1 MIWSASQALGCGSA
15 SIHELYRARGR
26 GEVDATR
33 FTVPAINV
41 RAATYLTAR
50 QAFAAALERDAATV
64 IFEIAKSEMAYTDQ
78 RPAEYT
84 AVILAAA
91 LREGWRTPVF
101 LQGDHFQFN
110 ATKWAA
116 DPAAE
121 LEGLRDLTREAVG
134 AGFLNIDIDTRRWS
148 TCRMPTVAEQQ
159 RVNAENT
166 AELTR
171 LVRELQPEGVT
182 ISVGGEI
189 GEVGKSNSTEEELRA
204 YLDGYLA
211 CAAAIEPISK
221 VSIQTGTSHG
231 GVPMPDGSI
240 AEVSI
245 DFDTLRR
252 LSTVARDEY
261 GMAGCVQHGAS
272 TLPEEAFDH
281 FPANGAAEIHLA
293 TGFQN
298 ILYDGGG
305 LPDDLRAEMMEWCR
319 RRTAPTSART
329 ARPTSSSCTRRAR
342 RRSARS
348 SASSGRCPTRR
359 PIEIGAN
366 LRAKF
371 GLLFDEL
378 GIAGTREPTS
388 SASSRRVA
396 GADAAAGGARRARAR
411 RRARRAH
418 RSSRTTAPGSS
429 RTSQPRPT
437 SFRSTGWSASAT
449 RRRAAEGGSVASA
462 SSART
467 RSRPAR
473 ARRPGATADRPSRRR
488 ARRAP
493 RRRPRWPAHRRA
505 RTARRPRSK
514 RCTNSSSA
522 DEPIAE
528 DRHLRVGPRRRP
540 RRRAPARRS
549 AR

>member
-1 MIWSASQALGCGSA
+1 MSIATDTDLRTRLDGIATVSPAGLEVHDETALRGPLIDELVFEAVFNADAGLRDAARWIVWSASQALGCGSA
-15 SIHELYRARGR
+15 SINDLYRSRGR
-26 GEVDATR
+26 GEVPPTA

-50 QAFAAALERDAATV
+50 QAFAAAIERDAAAV

-116 DPAAE
+116 DPEAE
-121 LEGLRDLTREAVG
+121 MEGLRDLTREAIG
-134 AGFLNIDIDTRRWS
+134 AGFLNIDIDSS
-148 TCRMPTVAEQQ
+148 TLVDLSQPTVPEQQ
-159 RVNAENT
+159 RVNAENS

-171 LVRELQPEGVT
+171 LVRELQPEGVV

-211 CAAAIEPISK
+211 ALGDGVEPISK
-221 VSIQTGTSHG
+221 VSVQTGTSHG
-231 GVPMPDGSI
+231 GVPMADGRI

-252 LSTVARDEY
+252 LSSVARDEY

-272 TLPEEAFDH
+272 TLPEDAFNN
-281 FPANGAAEIHLA
+281 FPDNGTAEIHLA

-319 RRTAPTSART
+319 DQAEDERKPGETDEQFLYKTRKKAIGPFKRRLWTLPPESADT
-329 ARPTSSSCTRRAR
+329 
-342 RRSARS
+342 
-348 SASSGRCPTRR
+348 
-359 PIEIGAN
+359 IGAK
-366 LRAKF
+366 LRTKF

-378 GIAGTREPTS
+378 GIRETRELVERHV
-388 SASSRRVA
+388 SRVPVARPLPAALGGGAARTVTA
-396 GADAAAGGARRARAR
+396 GAAVFEDD
-411 RRARRAH
+411 
-418 RSSRTTAPGSS
+418 GS
-429 RTSQPRPT
+429 
-437 SFRSTGWSASAT
+437 G
-449 RRRAAEGGSVASA
+449 E
-462 SSART
+462 
-467 RSRPAR
+467 
-473 ARRPGATADRPSRRR
+473 
-488 ARRAP
+488 
-493 RRRPRWPAHRRA
+493 
-505 RTARRPRSK
+505 
-514 RCTNSSSA
+514 
-522 DEPIAE
+522 
-528 DRHLRVGPRRRP
+528 
-540 RRRAPARRS
+540 
-549 AR
+549 

>member
-1 MIWSASQALGCGSA
+1 MESMTIPTADDLLARLAGVATITDAGLAITDERRFRGEVVDELVFEAVFATDASVRDAARWVIWSASQALGCGSA

-110 ATKWAA
+110 ATKWAS
-116 DPAAE
+116 DPAGE
-121 LEGLRDLTREAVG
+121 LDGLRDLTREAIG
-134 AGFLNIDIDTRRWS
+134 GGFLNIDIDSS
-148 TCRMPTVAEQQ
+148 TLVDLSQPTVAEQQ

-171 LVRELQPEGVT
+171 LIRELQPDGVT

-211 CAAAIEPISK
+211 RCGGVEPISK

-231 GVPMPDGSI
+231 GVVLPDGSV

-245 DFDTLRR
+245 DFETLRR
-252 LSTVARDEY
+252 LSAVARDEY
-261 GMAGCVQHGAS
+261 ELAGCVQHGAS
-272 TLPEEAFDH
+272 TLPDEAFDN
-281 FPANGAAEIHLA
+281 FPANGAAEVHLA

-305 LPDDLRAEMMEWCR
+305 LPDDLRAEMMAW
-319 RRTAPTSART
+319 TAANCADERKPDETDEQFLYK
-329 ARPTSSSCTRRAR
+329 TRKKAIGPFKRQLWTLP
-342 RRSARS
+342 S
-348 SASSGRCPTRR
+348 SAANQ
-359 PIEIGAN
+359 IAAN

-378 GIAGTREPTS
+378 GVAGTRAEVERFVAPIAVPMPLPAALGGS
-388 SASSRRVA
+388 GAAAAIA
-396 GADAAAGGARRARAR
+396 GASVFDDD
-411 RRARRAH
+411 
-418 RSSRTTAPGSS
+418 GS
-429 RTSQPRPT
+429 
-437 SFRSTGWSASAT
+437 G
-449 RRRAAEGGSVASA
+449 E
-462 SSART
+462 
-467 RSRPAR
+467 
-473 ARRPGATADRPSRRR
+473 
-488 ARRAP
+488 
-493 RRRPRWPAHRRA
+493 
-505 RTARRPRSK
+505 
-514 RCTNSSSA
+514 
-522 DEPIAE
+522 
-528 DRHLRVGPRRRP
+528 
-540 RRRAPARRS
+540 
-549 AR
+549 